1 MDVAQHDINF
11 SCETNTDIRFVDGP
25 HKGTTAVPDFGF
37 GKYPTNS
44 TADMEYIIIL
54 ESGYSQLST
63 KLRNRARMWLTLPTV
78 ISVITIDFRT
88 KQYTFPKS
96 NPGNKMVPL
105 TRIAFGKQAGSLL
118 EAITVGGETWAHP
131 ITAIELTLYVQQSGA
146 CVSVLCLYFLAG
158 PNMFFF
164 FKGEGSIDTSWVG
177 FQFYLSFILLTN
189 S

>member
-1 MDVAQHDINF
+1 
-11 SCETNTDIRFVDGP
+11 
-25 HKGTTAVPDFGF
+25 
-37 GKYPTNS
+37 
-44 TADMEYIIIL
+44 
-54 ESGYSQLST
+54 
-63 KLRNRARMWLTLPTV
+63 
-78 ISVITIDFRT
+78 
-88 KQYTFPKS
+88 
-96 NPGNKMVPL
+96 MVPL
-105 TRIAFGKQAGSLL
+105 TRIAFGNQAGSLL